1 MKRTT
6 TREVERKMV
15 PDEDCKM
22 MIRLHMDGMSRAEIA
37 RKFERGESFVKGIV
51 TGVNRGHLLAEVER
65 EMA

>member
-1 MKRTT
+1 
-6 TREVERKMV
+6 MV

-22 MIRLHMDGMSRAEIA
+22 MIRLHMDGMTRAEIA